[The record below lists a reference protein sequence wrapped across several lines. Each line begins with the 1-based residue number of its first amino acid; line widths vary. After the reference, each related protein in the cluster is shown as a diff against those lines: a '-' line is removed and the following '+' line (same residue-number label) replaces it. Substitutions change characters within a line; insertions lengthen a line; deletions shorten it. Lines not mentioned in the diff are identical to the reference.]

1 MANVR
6 DLYTG
11 DGTTVLFSLSF
22 EYLDQEDVKATIN
35 GVPTTAFGFVNAS
48 TIQFASAPAN
58 GAFIRIFRETP
69 IDQAKATF
77 FAGSAIRASDLNQ
90 NNTQLVFSAQE
101 SNFISTESSTLAN
114 SALTIANAADGKAD
128 TAIIDS
134 AAAVATANQAD
145 INAAAAVI
153 TANAAES
160 NSLSAVATAN
170 SAAAAVSSAVFYRP
184 VIDLAALALLT
195 PADGEFFEL
204 QNSTGAESDPLI
216 TGVPVGLVGDPDLSF
231 RLRYEDPPGEYVF
244 IEYFSTDPENR
255 YIRIGAGAIVD
266 ADVNASAAIAYSKL
280 ALAGSVV
287 DADVNA
293 SAAIAYSKLAL
304 AGSVVDADID
314 ASAAIAGTK
323 ISPDFGSQNVVTNGT
338 IRLSGSTSGYT
349 ELTAPAV
356 AGNNTVTLPDGN
368 GTAGQVLQTNG
379 SGELSWF
386 TIATE
391 KIEKGNTSAEVIDT
405 GTDGRF
411 VVTTEGVEALRVD
424 DIGDLAFNSG
434 YGSAATAYGCR
445 AWVNFNGTTAGTNP
459 APMTIRASG
468 NVSSVTRDGTGRYT
482 VNFTTAMP
490 DDNYAVGGSA
500 AGSGSR
506 GSTLSRPS
514 GATQTTTA
522 CGVFSCELSTSS
534 TALANVAVMSVYIFR

>member
-1 MANVR
+1 MAIIEN
-6 DLYTG
+6 LYTG
-11 DGTTVLFSLSF
+11 DGTTVLFPFSF
-22 EYLDQEDVKATIN
+22 SYLDRPDVKVTVN
-35 GVPTTAFGFVNAS
+35 STLTTDFTFANDS
-48 TIQFASAPAN
+48 TVEFNTAPAN

-114 SALTIANAADGKAD
+114 SALTIANAADSKAD

-134 AAAVATANQAD
+134 AAAVVTANQAD
-145 INAAAAVI
+145 INASAAVI

-170 SAAAAVSSAVFYRP
+170 SAAAAVSSAVFYQP

-266 ADVNASAAIAYSKL
+266 ADIDASAAIAYSKL

-293 SAAIAYSKLAL
+293 SAAIA
-304 AGSVVDADID
+304 
-314 ASAAIAGTK
+314 GTK
-323 ISPDFGSQNVVTNGT
+323 ISPDFGTQTVKTISIQNPN
-338 IRLSGSTSGYT
+338 
-349 ELTAPAV
+349 
-356 AGNNTVTLPDGN
+356 
-368 GTAGQVLQTNG
+368 
-379 SGELSWF
+379 
-386 TIATE
+386 
-391 KIEKGNTSAEVIDT
+391 
-405 GTDGRF
+405 
-411 VVTTEGVEALRVD
+411 
-424 DIGDLAFNSG
+424 
-434 YGSAATAYGCR
+434 AA
-445 AWVNFNGTTAGTNP
+445 NP
-459 APMTIRASG
+459 AIVLANDG
-468 NVSSVTRDGTGRYT
+468 SVTVDNHYT
-482 VNFTTAMP
+482 KTEADATFSKVSLGLVLA
-490 DDNYAVGGSA
+490 
-500 AGSGSR
+500 
-506 GSTLSRPS
+506 LS
-514 GATQTTTA
+514 
-522 CGVFSCELSTSS
+522 
-534 TALANVAVMSVYIFR
+534 